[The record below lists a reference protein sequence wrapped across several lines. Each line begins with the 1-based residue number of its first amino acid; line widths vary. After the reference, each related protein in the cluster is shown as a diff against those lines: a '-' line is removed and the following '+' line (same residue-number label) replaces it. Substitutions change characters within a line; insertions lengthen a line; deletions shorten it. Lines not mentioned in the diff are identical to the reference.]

1 MRKIIND
8 SLEKNDDTVKT
19 DKVSIVIPFY
29 NCRYIARSISSALN
43 QSYKN
48 IEVIVVDDGSTEH
61 VELLKPFIK
70 KIIYIK
76 KRNGGTATALN
87 QGIIRASGDYIVWLS
102 SDDLLYS
109 TKVEVQ
115 LDFMKN
121 NNFMFSFTDYICINE
136 KTQIISPSIA
146 PENPNK
152 ATLLEGL
159 KRGCP
164 INGSTV
170 MAKREIF
177 SSVGFFD
184 ESLIYAH
191 DYDYWI
197 KTFLKFDL
205 GYLNQPLTLYRIHRR
220 MGSRRHSNKISE
232 ETEIIQNHYKKVLDE
247 FPIKECDINEN

>member
-1 MRKIIND
+1 MKELINE
-8 SLEKNDDTVKT
+8 SLEKNDDTAKI
-19 DKVSIVIPFY
+19 DKVSIIIPFY

-43 QSYKN
+43 QSYKS
-48 IEVIVVDDGSTEH
+48 IEIIVVDDGSTEH

-136 KTQIISPSIA
+136 KTQIISPPIA

-170 MAKREIF
+170 MAKRELF

-184 ESLIYAH
+184 ETLIYAH

-197 KTFLKFDL
+197 RTFLKLDQ
-205 GYLNQPLTLYRIHRR
+205 GYLNQLLTLYRIHQR
-220 MGSRRHSNKISE
+220 MGSRRYSKKIVE
-232 ETEIIQNHYKKVLDE
+232 ETEIIENRYKKVLDE
-247 FPIKECDINEN
+247 FSLNEN

>member
-8 SLEKNDDTVKT
+8 SLEMNDTAKI

-29 NCRYIARSISSALN
+29 NCRYIARSITSALN

-48 IEVIVVDDGSTEH
+48 IEIIVVDDGSTEH

-102 SDDLLYS
+102 SDDLFYS

-115 LDFMKN
+115 LDFMKK
-121 NNFMFSFTDYICINE
+121 NNFMFSFTDYIYINE
-136 KTQIISPSIA
+136 KTQIMSPSIA
-146 PENPNK
+146 PENLNK

-184 ESLIYAH
+184 ESLVYAH

-197 KTFLKFDL
+197 RTFLKFDL
-205 GYLNQPLTLYRIHRR
+205 GYLNQPLTLYRLHRR
-220 MGSRRHSNKISE
+220 MGSKKFAKKIGE
-232 ETEIIQNHYKKVLDE
+232 ETDSIQNRYKKVLDE
-247 FPIKECDINEN
+247 FLLKECGLNKN

>member
-1 MRKIIND
+1 MKEIIND
-8 SLEKNDDTVKT
+8 RSEKNGDTAKI

-29 NCRYIARSISSALN
+29 NCRYIARSITSALN
-43 QSYKN
+43 QTYKN
-48 IEVIVVDDGSTEH
+48 IEIIVVDDGSTEH
-61 VELLKPFIK
+61 VELLKPYMK

-87 QGIIRASGDYIVWLS
+87 QGIIQASGDYIVWLS

-115 LDFMKN
+115 LDFMKKN
-121 NNFMFSFTDYICINE
+121 HFMLSFTDYIYINE
-136 KTQIISPSIA
+136 KTQIVSPPVS
-146 PENPNK
+146 PQNLNK
-152 ATLLEGL
+152 ANLLEGL

-170 MAKREIF
+170 MAKRELF

-197 KTFLKFDL
+197 RTFLKFDL
-205 GYLNQPLTLYRIHRR
+205 GYLNQPLTLYRTHRR
-220 MGSRRHSNKISE
+220 MGSRKHSNKILK
-232 ETEIIQNHYKKVLDE
+232 ETEIIQERYKKALDE
-247 FPIKECDINEN
+247 FPLKECNK